1 MILFQYPEEMQMKVL
16 VLGSGAK
23 DHAIAWWFSKSKLIE
38 GLYVAP
44 GNPGTAAFAVNLP
57 DVNPSDKDQ
66 VLAACTEH
74 GVDFVFIGTEEP
86 LQTGVVDHLNKNGIE
101 TFGTPG
107 YALKLDSDRSF
118 SRQFATKYGI
128 PIPAYHI
135 FKDAGELKAF
145 LTANAGTTFTIKPN
159 DLSPSRVMISSS
171 NTEALL
177 GYGTNLLKKSPVVV
191 EDHIDGKAATIS
203 ILMDNEGYFILPIC
217 YEYTKREHTDVGL
230 GVPTGGMGAI
240 CPLALDQDDTS
251 MILSRIV
258 HPTFKALKKEKLYYK
273 GILTF
278 SIIISADGPVLLDY
292 HVRLNDPATQAM
304 VPLMRNDLCALMTA
318 MHNNTLKSVNLET
331 TDSSAVA
338 VVIASEGYPEET
350 RTGQKL
356 SSIPPQY
363 MANSFEDGSFLF
375 FGAVES
381 RKDGIF
387 TTGGRA
393 ATVVGVDKNII
404 LANSRV
410 YNSIDLVNFDGSWYR
425 SDIGVKFFESVT

>member
-1 MILFQYPEEMQMKVL
+1 MKVL

-44 GNPGTAAFAVNLP
+44 SNPGTSAFAVNLP
-57 DVNPSDKDQ
+57 DVDPSDKDQ
-66 VLAACTEH
+66 VLAACRES
-74 GVDFVFIGTEEP
+74 GIDFVFIGTEEP

-118 SRQFATKYGI
+118 SREFATKYGI
-128 PIPAYHI
+128 PIPEYHI
-135 FKDAGELKAF
+135 FKDAKELESF
-145 LTANAGTTFTIKPN
+145 LKSNKGTTFTIKPN

-171 NTEALL
+171 NTDALL
-177 GYGTNLLKKSPVVV
+177 SYAKTLLKKGPVVV
-191 EDHIDGKAATIS
+191 EDHIDGKSVTIS

-217 YEYTKREHTDVGL
+217 YEYTKREHTDVGY
-230 GVPTGGMGAI
+230 GVATGGMGAV
-240 CPLALDQDDTS
+240 CPLPLDQETRDAV
-251 MILSRIV
+251 LGKIV
-258 HPTFKALKKEKLYYK
+258 HPTFKALKKEKLHYK

-278 SIIISADGPVLLDY
+278 SLSISDRGPFLLDY

-304 VPLMRNDLCALMTA
+304 VPLMRNDLCELMSA
-318 MHNNTLKSVNLET
+318 MHNNTLKQVALET
-331 TDSSAVA
+331 SDSSAVA

-356 SSIPPQY
+356 AAVPPQY
-363 MANSFEDGSFLF
+363 MANSFEGNTFLF

-393 ATVVGVDKNII
+393 ATVVGVDRNII

-410 YNSIDLVNFDGSWYR
+410 YDSIDLVNFDGSWYR
-425 SDIGVKFFESVT
+425 SDIGVKFFESVAEA

>member
-1 MILFQYPEEMQMKVL
+1 MKVL

-44 GNPGTAAFAVNLP
+44 GNPGTETFAVNLP

-66 VLAACTEH
+66 VLAACREH
-74 GVDFVFIGTEEP
+74 GIDFVFIGTEEP

-101 TFGTPG
+101 TSGTPG

-118 SRQFATKYGI
+118 SRQFATKYDI

-135 FKDAGELKAF
+135 FSDAKELKAF
-145 LTANAGTTFTIKPN
+145 LKDNKGTTFTIKPN
-159 DLSPSRVMISSS
+159 DLSPSRVMISSN

-177 GYGTNLLKKSPVVV
+177 SYGTNLLKKSPVVV
-191 EDHIDGKAATIS
+191 EDHIEGKAVTIS
-203 ILMDNEGYFILPIC
+203 ILMDNEGYFILPVC

-230 GVPTGGMGAI
+230 GVATGGMGAI
-240 CPLALDQDDTS
+240 CPLALDQSETDAF
-251 MILSRIV
+251 LSRIV

-278 SIIISADGPVLLDY
+278 SIIISASGPILLDY

-304 VPLMRNDLCALMTA
+304 VPLMRNDLCELMAA
-318 MHNNTLKSVNLET
+318 MHDNTLKGVRLET

-350 RTGQKL
+350 KTGQKI

-381 RKDGIF
+381 REDGIF

-425 SDIGVKFFESVT
+425 SDIGVKFFESVTED

>member
-1 MILFQYPEEMQMKVL
+1 MKVL

-44 GNPGTAAFAVNLP
+44 SNPGTSAFAVNLP

-66 VLAACTEH
+66 VLAACKEN
-74 GVDFVFIGTEEP
+74 GIDFVFIGTEEP

-118 SRQFATKYGI
+118 SREFATKYGI
-128 PIPAYHI
+128 PIPEYHI
-135 FKDAGELKAF
+135 FKDAKELESFLKA
-145 LTANAGTTFTIKPN
+145 NKGTTFTIKPN

-171 NTEALL
+171 NTDALL
-177 GYGTNLLKKSPVVV
+177 SYAKTLLKKGPVVV
-191 EDHIDGKAATIS
+191 EAHIDGKSVTIS

-217 YEYTKREHTDVGL
+217 YEYTKREHTDVGY
-230 GVPTGGMGAI
+230 GVATGGMGAV
-240 CPLALDQDDTS
+240 CPLPLDQDTRDAV
-251 MILSRIV
+251 LGKIV

-278 SIIISADGPVLLDY
+278 SLCISDNGPVLLDY

-304 VPLMRNDLCALMTA
+304 VPLMRNDLCELMMA
-318 MHNNTLKSVNLET
+318 MHNNTLKQVALET
-331 TDSSAVA
+331 SDSSAVA

-356 SSIPPQY
+356 AAVPPQY
-363 MANSFEDGSFLF
+363 MANSFEGNTFLF

-381 RKDGIF
+381 RKDGIY

-393 ATVVGVDKNII
+393 ATVVGVDRNII

-410 YNSIDLVNFDGSWYR
+410 YDSIDLVNFDGSWYR
-425 SDIGVKFFESVT
+425 SDIGVKFFESVAEA

>member
-1 MILFQYPEEMQMKVL
+1 MKVL

-44 GNPGTAAFAVNLP
+44 SNPGTSAFAVNLP
-57 DVNPSDKDQ
+57 DVDPSDKDQ
-66 VLAACTEH
+66 VLAACREN
-74 GVDFVFIGTEEP
+74 GIDFVFIGTEEP

-118 SRQFATKYGI
+118 SREFATKYGI
-128 PIPAYHI
+128 PIPEYHI
-135 FKDAGELKAF
+135 FKDAKELESF
-145 LTANAGTTFTIKPN
+145 LKSNKGTTFTIKPN

-171 NTEALL
+171 NTDALL
-177 GYGTNLLKKSPVVV
+177 SYAKTLLKKGPVVV
-191 EDHIDGKAATIS
+191 EDHIDGKSVTIS

-217 YEYTKREHTDVGL
+217 YEYTKREHTDVGY
-230 GVPTGGMGAI
+230 GVATGGMGAV
-240 CPLALDQDDTS
+240 CPLPLDQETRDAV
-251 MILSRIV
+251 LGNIV

-278 SIIISADGPVLLDY
+278 SLSISDRGPFLLDY

-304 VPLMRNDLCALMTA
+304 VPLMRNDLCELMSA
-318 MHNNTLKSVNLET
+318 MHNNTLKQVALET
-331 TDSSAVA
+331 SDSSAVA

-356 SSIPPQY
+356 AAVPPQY
-363 MANSFEDGSFLF
+363 MANSFEGNTFLF

-393 ATVVGVDKNII
+393 ATVVGVDRNII

-410 YNSIDLVNFDGSWYR
+410 YDSIDLVNFDGSWYR
-425 SDIGVKFFESVT
+425 SDIGVKFFESVAEA

>member
-1 MILFQYPEEMQMKVL
+1 MKVL

-44 GNPGTAAFAVNLP
+44 SNPGTSAFAVNLP
-57 DVNPSDKDQ
+57 DVDPSDKDQ
-66 VLAACTEH
+66 VLAACREN
-74 GVDFVFIGTEEP
+74 GIDFVFIGTEEP

-118 SRQFATKYGI
+118 SREFATKYGI
-128 PIPAYHI
+128 PIPDYHI
-135 FKDAGELKAF
+135 FKDAKELESF
-145 LTANAGTTFTIKPN
+145 LKENKGTTFTIKPN

-171 NTEALL
+171 NTDALL
-177 GYGTNLLKKSPVVV
+177 SYAKTLLKKGPVVV
-191 EDHIDGKAATIS
+191 EDHIDGKSVTLS

-217 YEYTKREHTDVGL
+217 SEYTKREHTDVGY
-230 GVPTGGMGAI
+230 GVATGGMGAV
-240 CPLALDQDDTS
+240 CPLPLDQDTRDAV
-251 MILSRIV
+251 LGKIV

-278 SIIISADGPVLLDY
+278 SLSISDKGPVLLDY

-304 VPLMRNDLCALMTA
+304 VPLMRNDLCELMTA
-318 MHNNTLKSVNLET
+318 MHNNTLKQVVLET

-350 RTGQKL
+350 KTGSKL
-356 SSIPPQY
+356 ATVPPQY
-363 MANSFEDGSFLF
+363 MANSFEGGTFLF

-381 RKDGIF
+381 RKDGIY

-393 ATVVGVDKNII
+393 ATVVGVDRNII

-410 YNSIDLVNFDGSWYR
+410 YDSIDLVNFDGSWYR
-425 SDIGVKFFESVT
+425 SDIGVKFFESEAEA

>member
-1 MILFQYPEEMQMKVL
+1 MKVL

-44 GNPGTAAFAVNLP
+44 SNPGTSAFAVNLP
-57 DVNPSDKDQ
+57 DVDPSDKDQ
-66 VLAACTEH
+66 VLAACREN
-74 GVDFVFIGTEEP
+74 GIDFVFIGTEEP

-118 SRQFATKYGI
+118 SREFATKYGI
-128 PIPAYHI
+128 PIPEYHI
-135 FKDAGELKAF
+135 FKDAKELESF
-145 LTANAGTTFTIKPN
+145 LKSNKGTTFTIKPN

-171 NTEALL
+171 NTDALL
-177 GYGTNLLKKSPVVV
+177 SYAKTLLKKGPVVV
-191 EDHIDGKAATIS
+191 EDHIDGKSVTIS

-217 YEYTKREHTDVGL
+217 YEYTKREHTDVGY
-230 GVPTGGMGAI
+230 GVATGGMGAV
-240 CPLALDQDDTS
+240 CPLPLDQETRDAV
-251 MILSRIV
+251 LGKIV

-278 SIIISADGPVLLDY
+278 SLSISDRGPFLLDY

-304 VPLMRNDLCALMTA
+304 VPLMRNDLCELMSA
-318 MHNNTLKSVNLET
+318 MHNNTLKQVALET
-331 TDSSAVA
+331 SDSSAVA

-356 SSIPPQY
+356 AAVPPQY
-363 MANSFEDGSFLF
+363 MANSFEGNTFLF

-393 ATVVGVDKNII
+393 ATVVGVDRNII

-410 YNSIDLVNFDGSWYR
+410 YDSIDLVNFDGSWYR
-425 SDIGVKFFESVT
+425 SDIGVKFFESEAEA